1 MKKNTNILICPLDWG
16 IGHATRC
23 VPIIDELL
31 KQGANVI
38 IGADERPLA
47 FLKNEYPQL
56 ETIVLPGYKFSYP
69 KNGNMVL
76 KMGLQVPKILAGI
89 RKEHKLLDKIITDY
103 EIDAVISDNRFG
115 LWSKKIPSIFMTHQ
129 LMVKMPGQN
138 HFGEDLLFKLN
149 KRFIQ
154 KYKECWVP
162 DFEGEDNLSG
172 ELSHFQYEINSLFFI
187 GPLSRFSK
195 IKSDNASKEFKNDIL
210 VVLSGPEPQRTIL
223 ENKLLEELP
232 KLNLKCIVVG
242 GKTELQEQKQI
253 SKNIKFY
260 SHLNSKDLFHL
271 FNNSEII
278 ISRPGYSSIM
288 DLTALGK
295 KAIFIPTPG
304 QTEQEYL
311 ANRFHKMKVHYRM
324 GQDKID
330 LALSIKEIK
339 GFKAVEHKVEPLLLG
354 KRIQSLIDLLKPE

>member
-1 MKKNTNILICPLDWG
+1 MKKNHNILVCPLDWG

-38 IGADERPLA
+38 LGADKRPLA
-47 FLKNEYPQL
+47 FLKTEYPQL
-56 ETIVLPGYKFSYP
+56 KTIVFPGYKFSYP
-69 KNGNMVL
+69 KNGDMVV
-76 KMGLQVPKILAGI
+76 KMGLQVPKIMAGI
-89 RKEHKLLDKIITDY
+89 RKEHKLLDKIITDHK
-103 EIDAVISDNRFG
+103 IDAVISDNRFG
-115 LWSKKIPSIFMTHQ
+115 LWSKKVPSVFMTHQ
-129 LMVKMPGQN
+129 LKVKMPSEN
-138 HFGEDLLFKLN
+138 RFGENMLFKLN
-149 KRFIQ
+149 KWFIQ
-154 KYKECWVP
+154 KYDECWVP
-162 DFEGEDNLSG
+162 DFEEGDNLSG
-172 ELSHFQYEINSLFFI
+172 DLSHFENEIGSLFFI

-195 IKSDNASKEFKNDIL
+195 LKNENIAKDFQNDIL

-232 KLNLKCIVVG
+232 KLHLKCVVVG
-242 GKTELQEQKQI
+242 GKTELLEQKQI

-260 SHLNSKDLFHL
+260 SHLNSKDLFQL
-271 FNNSEII
+271 FNNSEYI

-311 ANRFHKMKVHYRM
+311 AHKFHNMKVHYGM
-324 GQDKID
+324 GQVKID
-330 LALSIKEIK
+330 LALAIKEIN

>member
-1 MKKNTNILICPLDWG
+1 LKKNTNILVCPLDWG

-89 RKEHKLLDKIITDY
+89 RKEHKLLDKIIT
-103 EIDAVISDNRFG
+103 EHKIDAVISDNRFG
-115 LWSKKIPSIFMTHQ
+115 LWSKRVPSVFMTHQ
-129 LMVKMPGQN
+129 LKVKMPGKNQ
-138 HFGEDLLFKLN
+138 FGENMLFKLN
-149 KRFIQ
+149 KWFIR

-162 DFEGEDNLSG
+162 DFEEKDNLSG
-172 ELSHFQYEINSLFFI
+172 ELSHFQNGISSLFYI

-195 IKSDNASKEFKNDIL
+195 MKDVNEDMNFQNDIL

-232 KLNLKCIVVG
+232 KLNLKCVVVG

-253 SKNIKFY
+253 SKNIKSY
-260 SHLNSKDLFHL
+260 SHLNSKDLFQL
-271 FNNSEII
+271 FNHSKIV
-278 ISRPGYSSIM
+278 ISRPGYSSVM

-295 KAIFIPTPG
+295 KAIFVPTPG

-311 ANRFHKMKVHYRM
+311 AQRFHKMKVHYRM
-324 GQDKID
+324 AQDKID
-330 LALSIKEIK
+330 LLKALKEIK
-339 GFKAVEHKVEPLLLG
+339 GFKGIGFKTKSPLLS
-354 KRIQSLIDLLKPE
+354 KRIHHLIHSL